1 MASRSREKR
10 SYREIYDR
18 VRAGVLTDIHVSL
31 DPERRA
37 SWHNEYDFAGVRA
50 RLRQAAELFAAA
62 DVDFVLALGDLAH
75 DGDAPSLREALAP
88 LAGGAPLF
96 VVGGNHD
103 GLRPTAA
110 LAALTLDG
118 IRLPGWRALRAAP
131 RARVAGVRAECRE
144 PGQWTAARPPALATW
159 GEELVLLATHFPL
172 LSLAAEVRARG
183 LPYAGDL
190 AGRAVLA
197 DALLGRLAPTLVVC
211 GHLHVRESTTSGM
224 LLQLASG
231 ALIEPPFEATIVD
244 AQPAG
249 DGLRVTRTAHELDA
263 APERRDPRLAP
274 AEETWRFS
282 LRGGWRRSRPGSRP
296 PRAQRRAL

>member
-1 MASRSREKR
+1 
-10 SYREIYDR
+10 

-37 SWHNEYDFAGVRA
+37 AWHNQYDFAGVRA
-50 RLRQAAELFAAA
+50 RLRLAAELFATER
-62 DVDFVLALGDLAH
+62 VECVLVLGDLAH

-88 LAGGAPLF
+88 LAGGPPLF

-103 GLRPTAA
+103 GPRPTTA
-110 LAALTLDG
+110 LATLRLDG

-131 RARVAGVRAECRE
+131 TGRVAGVRAEWRE
-144 PGQWTAARPPALATW
+144 PGRWAAARPPALATW
-159 GEELVLLATHFPL
+159 GEEPVLLATHFPL
-172 LSLAAEVRARG
+172 FSLAAAVAARG

-190 AGRAVLA
+190 AGRARLV
-197 DALLGRLAPTLVVC
+197 DALLGRPAPTVAVC
-211 GHLHVRESTTSGM
+211 GHLHVRESTAAGT

-244 AQPAG
+244 LRRAS
-249 DGLRVTRTAHELDA
+249 DGLLVTRRAHELDS
-263 APERRDPRLAP
+263 APERRDPRFAP

-282 LRGGWRRSRPGSRP
+282 PRGGWRRSRPGSRP
-296 PRAQRRAL
+296 PLALPRAP